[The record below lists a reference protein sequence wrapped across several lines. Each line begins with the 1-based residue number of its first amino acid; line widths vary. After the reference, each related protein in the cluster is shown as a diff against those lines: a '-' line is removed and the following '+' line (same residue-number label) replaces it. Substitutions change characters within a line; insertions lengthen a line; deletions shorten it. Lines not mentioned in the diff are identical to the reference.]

1 MSSNQNGSKP
11 KDDLLT
17 PREGTYQESL
27 IRVTRIG
34 GIIAGILFSFFIL
47 LYWIADFPRVTVLIN
62 IASLVMDLVGLVLLT
77 RFHIHK
83 PAANLFTFAT
93 YFSLLGT
100 ALYTGGIDGSSMV
113 WVAFLPIAATIMA
126 GTTDGLVWGAISVS
140 TIAGIYVLNRML
152 GIDVTL
158 LPSTSMDRMIDLI
171 AVTSVTGTA
180 IWLNEKAKAH
190 AMNHLESVQA
200 LLNHLATV
208 DPLTNV
214 FNRRYFFDRA
224 KIELE
229 IAKLQERRTSIL
241 LLDID
246 HFKTVND
253 SYGHKVGDQI
263 LTGLVVLCQEN
274 LREMD
279 TLARLGGEEFVI
291 LLPETDLA
299 EARHIAER
307 LRRTFEHTAIKTDSG
322 PQNVTVSIGVMSHP
336 TSDAELPVDKLVQ
349 RADQAMYL
357 AKQAGR
363 NRVVAWQSQESRQS
377 PTD

>member
-1 MSSNQNGSKP
+1 MSSNQNESKP
-11 KDDLLT
+11 SDGVLT
-17 PREGTYQESL
+17 PREVTYRESL
-27 IRVTRIG
+27 IRVTHIG

-47 LYWIADFPRVTVLIN
+47 LYWIIDFPRVTVVIN
-62 IASLVMDLVGLVLLT
+62 IASLVIDLIGLVLIT
-77 RFHIHK
+77 RFRVHK
-83 PAANLFTFAT
+83 LAAHLFTFAT

-100 ALYTGGIDGSSMV
+100 TLYTGGIDGSSMV

-158 LPSTSMDRMIDLI
+158 LPSKSMDRMIDLI

-180 IWLNEKAKAH
+180 IWLNEKAKAR
-190 AMNHLESVQA
+190 AMNHLETAQA
-200 LLNHLATV
+200 LLNHLAMV

-224 KIELE
+224 KVELE
-229 IAKLQERRTSIL
+229 IASLQESHTSIL

-246 HFKTVND
+246 HFKKVND
-253 SYGHKVGDQI
+253 SYGHNVGDQI
-263 LTGLVVLCQEN
+263 LTGLVALCQEN

-307 LRRTFEHTAIKTDSG
+307 LRRTLEHTPINTDSG
-322 PQNVTVSIGVMSHP
+322 LQNVTVSIGLMSHP
-336 TSDAELPVDKLVQ
+336 TSGAELPVDKLVQ

-357 AKQAGR
+357 AKRAGR
-363 NRVVAWQSQESRQS
+363 NRVVTWQSQESTHS
-377 PTD
+377 STD